1 MYDLIGDIHG
11 HAGSLVRLLTD
22 LGYRERDGRYSHPD
36 GRRVIFLG
44 DFIDKGPEIPKVLRI
59 ARAMVDC
66 GDALAVMGNHE
77 FNAIAYR
84 TPDPDHP
91 GQFLRPHEEKNTH
104 QHAATLAQLS
114 EAEREDAAAWFRTLP
129 AWLELDGLR
138 VIHACWD
145 DEMLGVLRAGL
156 AEHGAFSDDF
166 MRAAC
171 RKGTALYEAVD
182 VTLKGKEV
190 KLPPGVGFHDQYG
203 HWRTDMRTKWYL
215 DPRGLTYRG
224 YSLPCNDRIPD
235 EPVTPET
242 AARARPY
249 PPDAPPVFFGHYW
262 LTDPQPAR
270 LAANVACLDYSV
282 AAGGLLCG
290 YRWQGERELTAE
302 HFVVAR

>member
-11 HAGSLVRLLTD
+11 HAGPLVRLLTD
-22 LGYRERDGRYSHPD
+22 LGYRERDGRYSHPG

-44 DFIDKGPEIPKVLRI
+44 DFIDRGPEIPKVLRI
-59 ARAMVDC
+59 ARAMVDR
-66 GDALAVMGNHE
+66 GDALAVLGNHE

-91 GQFLRPHEEKNTH
+91 GQFLRPHLDKNTH
-104 QHAATLAQLS
+104 QHEATLAQLS
-114 EAEREDAAAWFRTLP
+114 EAEREDATAWFRTLP

-156 AEHGAFSDDF
+156 AEHGAFTDAF

-182 VTLKGKEV
+182 VALKGKEER
-190 KLPPGVGFHDQYG
+190 LPPGVGFHDKDG
-203 HWRTDMRTKWYL
+203 HWRTDMRTRWYR
-215 DPRGLTYRG
+215 DPRGLTYRA
-224 YSLPCNDRIPD
+224 YSLPRDERIPD
-235 EPVTPET
+235 TDVTAET

-262 LTDPQPAR
+262 LKDAEPAL
-270 LAANVACLDYSV
+270 LAGNAACLDYSV
-282 AAGGLLCG
+282 ADGGFLCG